1 MISGDQP
8 ILLNFIT
15 FCAVLLLSLTLESL
29 NPQDSH
35 GFFQQFLFPL
45 IHQSA
50 LHWMQMLSM
59 AQWAITQAVHSL

>member
-1 MISGDQP
+1 VISGDQA

-15 FCAVLLLSLTLESL
+15 FCAVLPLILALESL
-29 NPQDSH
+29 DLQGFH

-59 AQWAITQAVHSL
+59 AQ